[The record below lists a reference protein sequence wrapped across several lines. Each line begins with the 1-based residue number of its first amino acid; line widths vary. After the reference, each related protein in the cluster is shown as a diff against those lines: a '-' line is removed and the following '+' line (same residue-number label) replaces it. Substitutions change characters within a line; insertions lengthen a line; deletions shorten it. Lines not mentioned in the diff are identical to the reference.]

1 MKKDLQSFFTPK
13 GVAVIGASSNPGK
26 LSHGILKNLIQYGYQ
41 GGIYPVNPG
50 SKEILSLACYAGIQD
65 VPDPVELAV
74 IILPSQMIA
83 SVIKDCGL
91 RGIKA
96 AIIISGGFREV
107 GEGGLELE
115 KECLKIASEHGIH
128 LIGPNCVG
136 NMNMSNGLNTT
147 FIQGMPI
154 KGGIGFLSQSGA
166 VCGGIVDH
174 ILNKQIGFSHFIS
187 LGNEA
192 DVNETD
198 IIEFLAEDGN
208 THVIA
213 AYVESIRDGQRFIQV
228 CRKVSPKK
236 PIVILKAGRSEAGAK
251 AVSSHTGSLAG
262 SQEAYSAAFKQAGAI
277 EVFSVEELL
286 NVSLALDYLPLP
298 SGNRAAIITNAGG
311 PAALASDSLSEY
323 GFQLAQL
330 NEKTRQTLSQNLS
343 PAAQVSNPVDMLG
356 GAEAREYG
364 LALHQVLNDPEVDI
378 AIPILVPQ
386 ALVKP
391 EEVAQAIANEVLRS
405 KKPVIACFM
414 GLESIGKA
422 RIILHQNRVPLLD
435 YPEKIGKVVGS
446 LIQYSQIKKTRKEEK
461 KLQIDDKSRQKVTK
475 IFTDNKNKVIYGEV
489 DTRPILQEYGIP
501 LITGDMARTRQE
513 AGEIAHKIGFPVV
526 LKIVSQDF
534 LHKSEVEGIAV
545 NLKSK
550 VEVSKAWDE
559 IMKKAKFSNPKAKV
573 DGCWVEAMA
582 KPGQEVILGIKRDA
596 SFGPVMMFGLGGI
609 FVEFFKD
616 VAFRV
621 APITRG
627 DAFEM
632 VSETRAGVLLQGY
645 RGQPET
651 DIVAIVDCL
660 LRLSQLAM
668 DFTQIAEMEI
678 NPLMVYPK
686 NKGVLAL
693 DCRLLLHK
701 KSA

>member
-26 LSHGILKNLIQYGYQ
+26 LSHGILKNLLQYGFQ

-50 SKEILSLACYAGIQD
+50 SKEILGLPCYAGIQD
-65 VPDPVELAV
+65 VPDPVDLAV

-83 SVIKDCGL
+83 QVIKDCGV

-107 GEGGLELE
+107 GKDGLELE
-115 KECLKIASEHGIH
+115 KECLKIASEDGMR

-147 FIQGMPI
+147 FIQGMPS

-166 VCGGIVDH
+166 ICGGIVDH
-174 ILNKQIGFSHFIS
+174 ILNQQIGFSHFIS

-198 IIEFLAEDGN
+198 IIEFLAEDED

-228 CRKVSPKK
+228 CREVSPQK
-236 PIVILKAGRSEAGAK
+236 PIVVLKAGRSEAGAK

-262 SQEAYSAAFKQAGAI
+262 SQEAYTAAFRQSGAI
-277 EVFSVEELL
+277 EVRSVEELL

-298 SGNRAAIITNAGG
+298 SGNRTAIITNAGG
-311 PAALASDSLSEY
+311 PAALASDSLAEY
-323 GFQLAQL
+323 GIQLAQF
-330 NEKTRQTLSQNLS
+330 NEKTRQILRQNLNM
-343 PAAQVSNPVDMLG
+343 AAQVANPVDMLG
-356 GAEAREYG
+356 GAEPRDYA
-364 LALHQVLNDPEVDI
+364 LALHQVLNDPGVDI
-378 AIPILVPQ
+378 VIPILVPQ

-391 EEVAQAIANEVLRS
+391 DEVALAIANEAKNT
-405 KKPVIACFM
+405 KKPVVACFM
-414 GLESIGKA
+414 GLESIGQA
-422 RIILHQNRVPLLD
+422 RVILHQNRVPMLD

-446 LIQYSQIKKTRKEEK
+446 LIQYAQIQKTRKEEK
-461 KLQIDDKSRQKVTK
+461 SLQIDEKRRQNVKK
-475 IFTDNKNKVIYGEV
+475 IFKNNKSQVIYGEANS
-489 DTRPILQEYGIP
+489 RPILQEYGIP
-501 LITGDMARTRQE
+501 LVKGQMARTRQE
-513 AGEIAHKIGFPVV
+513 VGEISQKMGFPVV

-534 LHKSEVEGIAV
+534 LHKSEVKGIEV

-550 VEVSKAWDE
+550 ADALKAWDE
-559 IMKKAKFSNPKAKV
+559 IMKKVKIANPDARV
-573 DGCWVEAMA
+573 DGCMVEAMA
-582 KPGQEVILGIKRDA
+582 EAGQEVILGMKRDA

-609 FVEFFKD
+609 FVELFND

-627 DAFEM
+627 DVMELI
-632 VSETRAGVLLQGY
+632 SETRAGVLLKGT
-645 RGQPET
+645 RGQPEA
-651 DIVAIVDCL
+651 DMEAIVDCL
-660 LRLSQLAM
+660 LRLSQLAL
-668 DFTQIAEMEI
+668 DFPQITEMEI

-693 DCRLLLHK
+693 DCRILYH
-701 KSA
+701 

>member
-1 MKKDLQSFFTPK
+1 MKKDLQSFFTPR

-26 LSHGILKNLIQYGYQ
+26 LSHGILKNLIQYGYP
-41 GGIYPVNPG
+41 GGKYPVNPG
-50 SKEILSLACYAGIQD
+50 AKEILGLTCYAGIQD
-65 VPDPVELAV
+65 VLDPVDLAV
-74 IILPSQMIA
+74 IILPSQAIA
-83 SVIKDCGL
+83 QVIRDCGS

-107 GEGGLELE
+107 GESGLELE
-115 KECLKIASEHGIH
+115 EECLKIASAHDIR

-198 IIEFLAEDGN
+198 IIEFLAEDKN
-208 THVIA
+208 TNVIA

-228 CRKVSPKK
+228 CRRISPQK

-277 EVFSVEELL
+277 EVFSVEDLL

-298 SGNRAAIITNAGG
+298 AGNRTAIITNAGG
-311 PAALASDSLSEY
+311 PAALASDSLAEY
-323 GFQLAQL
+323 GLQLAQF
-330 NEKTRQTLSQNLS
+330 NEKTRQTLRQNLT
-343 PAAQVSNPVDMLG
+343 PAAQVANPVDMLG
-356 GAEAREYG
+356 GAEPRDYA
-364 LALHQVLNDPEVDI
+364 LALHQVLNDPGVDI

-391 EEVAQAIANEVLRS
+391 DEVAQAIADEAKIT

-422 RIILHQNRVPLLD
+422 RVILHQNKVPMLD
-435 YPEKIGKVVGS
+435 YPEKIGKVLGS
-446 LIQYSQIKKTRKEEK
+446 LIQYAQIQKTRKKEIS
-461 KLQIDDKSRQKVTK
+461 LQIDDKRRQKVKK
-475 IFTDNKNKVIYGEV
+475 IFENNNNQVIFGEA

-501 LITGDMARTRQE
+501 LVKGEMAKTRQK
-513 AGEIAHKIGFPVV
+513 AVEIAHKMGFPVV
-526 LKIVSQDF
+526 LKIVSQYF
-534 LHKSEVEGIAV
+534 LHKSEVKGIAI
-545 NLKSK
+545 NLKNQA
-550 VEVSKAWDE
+550 EVLKAWDA
-559 IMKKAKFSNPKAKV
+559 IMEKAKIANPGAKV
-573 DGCWVEAMA
+573 DGCMVEAMA
-582 KPGQEVILGIKRDA
+582 EAGQEVILGMKRDA

-609 FVEFFKD
+609 FVELFKD

-621 APITRG
+621 APIDKSDG
-627 DAFEM
+627 IDM
-632 VSETRAGVLLQGY
+632 ISETRAGVLLKGY
-645 RGQPET
+645 RGQPEA
-651 DIVAIVDCL
+651 DIEAIVDCL
-660 LRLSQLAM
+660 LRLNQLAM
-668 DFTQIAEMEI
+668 DFPQIAEMEI

-686 NKGVLAL
+686 KMGVLAL
-693 DCRLLLHK
+693 DCRILLH
-701 KSA
+701 

>member
-26 LSHGILKNLIQYGYQ
+26 LSHGILKNLLQYGFQ

-50 SKEILSLACYAGIQD
+50 SKEILGLPCYAGIQD
-65 VPDPVELAV
+65 VPDPVDLAV

-83 SVIKDCGL
+83 QVIKDCGV

-107 GEGGLELE
+107 GKDGLELE
-115 KECLKIASEHGIH
+115 KECLKIASEHGMR

-147 FIQGMPI
+147 FIQGMPS

-166 VCGGIVDH
+166 ICGGIVDH
-174 ILNKQIGFSHFIS
+174 ILNQQIGFSHFIS

-198 IIEFLAEDGN
+198 IIEFLAEDED

-228 CRKVSPKK
+228 CREVSPQK
-236 PIVILKAGRSEAGAK
+236 PIVVLKAGRSEAGAK

-262 SQEAYSAAFKQAGAI
+262 SQEAYTAAFRQSGVI
-277 EVFSVEELL
+277 EVRSVEELL

-298 SGNRAAIITNAGG
+298 SGNQTAIITNAGG
-311 PAALASDSLSEY
+311 PAALASDSLAEY
-323 GFQLAQL
+323 GIQLAQF
-330 NEKTRQTLSQNLS
+330 NEKTRKILRQNLNM
-343 PAAQVSNPVDMLG
+343 AAQVANPVDMLG
-356 GAEAREYG
+356 GAEPRDYA
-364 LALHQVLNDPEVDI
+364 LALHQVLNDPGVDI

-391 EEVAQAIANEVLRS
+391 DEVALAIANEAKNT
-405 KKPVIACFM
+405 KKPVVACFM
-414 GLESIGKA
+414 GLESIGQA
-422 RIILHQNRVPLLD
+422 RVILHQNRVPMLD

-446 LIQYSQIKKTRKEEK
+446 LIQYAQIQKTRKEEK
-461 KLQIDDKSRQKVTK
+461 SLQIDEKRRQNVKK
-475 IFTDNKNKVIYGEV
+475 IFKNNKSQVIYGEANS
-489 DTRPILQEYGIP
+489 RPILHEYGIP
-501 LITGDMARTRQE
+501 LVKGQMARTRQE
-513 AGEIAHKIGFPVV
+513 VGEISQKMGFPVV

-534 LHKSEVEGIAV
+534 LHKSEVKGIEV

-550 VEVSKAWDE
+550 ADALKAWDE
-559 IMKKAKFSNPKAKV
+559 IMKKVKIANPDARV
-573 DGCWVEAMA
+573 DGCMVEAMA
-582 KPGQEVILGIKRDA
+582 EAGQEVILGMKRDA

-609 FVEFFKD
+609 FVELFND

-627 DAFEM
+627 DVMELI
-632 VSETRAGVLLQGY
+632 SETRAGVLLKGT
-645 RGQPET
+645 RGQPEA
-651 DIVAIVDCL
+651 DMEAIVDCL
-660 LRLSQLAM
+660 LRLSQLAL
-668 DFTQIAEMEI
+668 DFPQIAEMEI

-693 DCRLLLHK
+693 DCRILYH
-701 KSA
+701 

>member
-26 LSHGILKNLIQYGYQ
+26 LSHGILKNLLQYGYQ

-50 SKEILSLACYAGIQD
+50 AKDILGLACYAGIRD

-74 IILPSQMIA
+74 IILPSQA
-83 SVIKDCGL
+83 VAQVIRDCGS

-107 GEGGLELE
+107 GQDGLELE
-115 KECLKIASEHGIH
+115 KECLRIAREHGMH

-174 ILNKQIGFSHFIS
+174 ILNKQIDFSHFIS
-187 LGNEA
+187 MGNEV

-198 IIEFLAEDGN
+198 IIEFLAEDKN

-228 CRKVSPKK
+228 CRKVSPQK
-236 PIVILKAGRSEAGAK
+236 PIVVLKAGRSEAGAK

-262 SQEAYSAAFKQAGAI
+262 SQVAYTAAFRQSGAI
-277 EVFSVEELL
+277 EVHSVEELL

-298 SGNRAAIITNAGG
+298 LGNRTAIITNAGG
-311 PAALASDSLSEY
+311 PAALASDSLAEF
-323 GFQLAQL
+323 GLQLAQF
-330 NEKTRQTLSQNLS
+330 NEKTGQILRQNLT
-343 PAAQVSNPVDMLG
+343 PAAQVANPVDMLG
-356 GAEAREYG
+356 GAEPRDYG
-364 LALHQVLNDPEVDI
+364 RALHQVLNDPGVDI

-391 EEVAQAIANEVLRS
+391 DEVALAIVNEAKS
-405 KKPVIACFM
+405 TKKPVIVCFM
-414 GLESIGKA
+414 GLESIGRA
-422 RIILHQNRVPLLD
+422 RVILHQNHVPLLD

-446 LIQYSQIKKTRKEEK
+446 LLQYVQIQKTRKKEK
-461 KLQIDDKSRQKVTK
+461 SLQIDEKKRQKVK
-475 IFTDNKNKVIYGEV
+475 NIFKTSINQIIYGEA
-489 DTRPILQEYGIP
+489 DSRPVLQEYGIP
-501 LITGDMARTRQE
+501 LVKGEMAKTRQE
-513 AGEIAHKIGFPVV
+513 VGEIAQKMGFPVV
-526 LKIVSQDF
+526 LKIISQDF
-534 LHKSEVEGIAV
+534 LHKSEVKGIEV
-545 NLKSK
+545 NLKSQ
-550 VEVSKAWDE
+550 VETLSAWDE
-559 IMKKAKFSNPKAKV
+559 IMQKAKIANPNAKV
-573 DGCWVEAMA
+573 DGCMVEAMVEA
-582 KPGQEVILGIKRDA
+582 GQEVILGMKRDA

-609 FVEFFKD
+609 FVELFND

-627 DAFEM
+627 DVIDM
-632 VSETRAGVLLQGY
+632 ISETRAGALLKGT
-645 RGQPET
+645 RGQPEA
-651 DIVAIVDCL
+651 DMEAIADCL

-668 DFTQIAEMEI
+668 DFPQIAEMEI

-686 NKGVLAL
+686 NMGALAL
-693 DCRLLLHK
+693 DCRILLH
-701 KSA
+701 

>member
-1 MKKDLQSFFTPK
+1 MKKDLQIFFTPK

-26 LSHGILKNLIQYGYQ
+26 LSHGILKNLIQYGYR

-50 SKEILSLACYAGIQD
+50 SEEILGMPCYAGIQD

-74 IILPSQMIA
+74 IILPSPIIA
-83 SVIKDCGL
+83 GVIKDCGG

-115 KECLKIASEHGIH
+115 KECLRIASKCGMR

-198 IIEFLAEDGN
+198 IIEFLAEDKN

-213 AYVESIRDGQRFIQV
+213 AYVESIRNGQRFIQV
-228 CRKVSPKK
+228 CREVSPKK
-236 PIVILKAGRSEAGAK
+236 PIVILKAGQSEAGAK

-262 SQEAYSAAFKQAGAI
+262 SQEAYTAAFRQSGAI
-277 EVFSVEELL
+277 EVRSVEELL
-286 NVSLALDYLPLP
+286 NVALSLEYLPLLT
-298 SGNRAAIITNAGG
+298 GNRAAIITNSGG
-311 PAALASDSLSEY
+311 PAALAFDSLAEY
-323 GFQLAQL
+323 GIQLAQL
-330 NEKTRQTLSQNLS
+330 NEKTRQTLRQNLT
-343 PAAQVSNPVDMLG
+343 PAAQVANPVDMLG
-356 GAEAREYG
+356 GAEPAEYA
-364 LALHQVLNDPEVDI
+364 LALHQVLNDPGVDI

-386 ALVKP
+386 ALVKSD
-391 EEVAQAIANEVLRS
+391 EVAQAIVNDAKNT

-414 GLESIGKA
+414 GSESIEQA
-422 RIILHQNRVPLLD
+422 RVILHQNKVPMFD
-435 YPEKIGKVVGS
+435 YPEKVGKVVGS
-446 LIQYSQIKKTRKEEK
+446 LLQYAQIQKGRKEEK
-461 KLQIDDKSRQKVTK
+461 KLPVDDKKRQKIENFFKNSKNQV
-475 IFTDNKNKVIYGEV
+475 IFGEEE
-489 DTRPILQEYGIP
+489 TRYIFQEYGIP
-501 LITGDMARTRQE
+501 LVKGEMAKTKLE
-513 AGEIAHKIGFPVV
+513 SSEIAKKIGFPVV
-526 LKIVSQDF
+526 LKIGSQDF
-534 LHKSEVEGIAV
+534 LHKSEVGGIV
-545 NLKSK
+545 VDLKSK
-550 VEVSKAWDE
+550 MEVTQGWDQIMLKA
-559 IMKKAKFSNPKAKV
+559 KKANPDARV
-573 DGCWVEAMA
+573 AGCMVESMA
-582 KPGQEVILGIKRDA
+582 AAGQEVILGVKRDA

-609 FVEFFKD
+609 FVELFKD

-621 APITRG
+621 APITRA
-627 DAFEM
+627 DVIDM
-632 VSETRAGVLLQGY
+632 ISETRAGALIKGT
-645 RGQPET
+645 RGHPEA
-651 DIVAIVDCL
+651 DMEAIVDCL
-660 LRLSQLAM
+660 QRLSQLAM
-668 DFTQIAEMEI
+668 DFPQIAEMEI

-693 DCRLLLHK
+693 DCRLLLQK
-701 KSA
+701 

>member
-1 MKKDLQSFFTPK
+1 MKKDLQSFFTPQ

-26 LSHGILKNLIQYGYQ
+26 LSHGILKNLTQYGYQ

-50 SKEILSLACYAGIQD
+50 STEILGLPCYASIQD

-83 SVIKDCGL
+83 PVLKACGI

-107 GEGGLELE
+107 GESGLELE
-115 KECLKIASEHGIH
+115 RECLRISGEYGIR

-147 FIQGMPI
+147 FILGMPA

-174 ILNKQIGFSHFIS
+174 ILNQQIGFSHFIS

-192 DVNETD
+192 DVNESD
-198 IIEFLAEDGN
+198 IIEFLADDEN

-213 AYVESIRDGQRFIQV
+213 AYVESIRDGQEFIQV
-228 CRKVSPKK
+228 CRKISPKK
-236 PIVILKAGRSEAGAK
+236 PIVILKAGRSEAGAR

-286 NVSLALDYLPLP
+286 NVSLALDYLSLP
-298 SGNRAAIITNAGG
+298 SGKRAAIITNAGG
-311 PAALASDSLSEY
+311 PAALASDSLAEN
-323 GFQLAQL
+323 GLQLAQL
-330 NEKTRQTLSQNLS
+330 NEKTIQILRQNLI

-356 GAEAREYG
+356 GAEPREYG
-364 LALHQVLNDPEVDI
+364 LALHQVLDDPGVDI

-391 EEVAQAIANEVLRS
+391 DEVAQAIADEAQRS

-414 GLESIGKA
+414 GLESIEKA
-422 RIILHQNRVPLLD
+422 RIVLHQNRVPMLD
-435 YPEKIGKVVGS
+435 YPEKIGKVIGS
-446 LIQYSQIKKTRKEEK
+446 LIRYSEIKKSRKEET
-461 KLQIDDKSRQKVTK
+461 KLQIDDKKRQKVTK
-475 IFTDNKNKVIYGEV
+475 YFTNNKNKVIYGEA

-501 LITGDMARTRQE
+501 IITGELARTNQE
-513 AGEIAHKIGFPVV
+513 AVEIAQKIGFPVV
-526 LKIVSQDF
+526 LKIASQDF
-534 LHKSEVEGIAV
+534 LHKSEVKGIEID
-545 NLKSK
+545 LKSK
-550 VEVSKAWDE
+550 AEVSKAWDE
-559 IMKKAKFSNPKAKV
+559 IMLKAKLSNPKAKM
-573 DGCWVEAMA
+573 DGCMVEAMA
-582 KPGQEVILGIKRDA
+582 NPGQEVILGMKRDA
-596 SFGPVMMFGLGGI
+596 SFGPVLMFGLGGI
-609 FVEFFKD
+609 FVELFKD
-616 VAFRV
+616 VALRV
-621 APITRG
+621 APIAKE
-627 DAFEM
+627 DVLDM
-632 VSETRAGVLLQGY
+632 ISETRAGVLLSGY

-651 DIVAIVDCL
+651 DIDAVVDCL
-660 LRLSQLAM
+660 MRLSQLAM
-668 DFTQIAEMEI
+668 DFPQIVEMEI

-686 NKGVLAL
+686 NKGVLTL
-693 DCRLLLHK
+693 DCRLLLH
-701 KSA
+701 